1 MNATTKNRTP
11 ISTPR
16 SGRHGRNA
24 KLAVGLAAVLLVA
37 SGCATGV
44 RPTDCKSAKV
54 TSTAYQPNPRIKST
68 ALAPSRHG
76 VTVPVYRL
84 RAAQGRVQHCTAL
97 TIRKE
102 LWIERQ
108 DAPLSLNETREFFAE
123 DGTLIA
129 RTTDDVSAQLP
140 RTGGYEA
147 KLEVPVPSGAPAGRY
162 RLVSRLVAAGLRGRA
177 ATLAQSDIEFVVEP
191 RQRKTAAAPGV
202 RKHAY

>member
-1 MNATTKNRTP
+1 MNATKKNRTP

-16 SGRHGRNA
+16 SAKRGRNA
-24 KLAVGLAAVLLVA
+24 EWAFALAALVFA

-54 TSTAYQPNPRIKST
+54 TSTAYQASHRIKST
-68 ALAPSRHG
+68 ASASSRYG
-76 VTVPVYRL
+76 VAVPLYRL
-84 RAAQGRVQHCTAL
+84 RAAQSRVQHCTAL

-108 DAPLSLNETREFFAE
+108 DSSLSLTETREFFAE

-162 RLVSRLVAAGLRGRA
+162 RLVSRLFAPGLRGRA

-191 RQRKTAAAPGV
+191 RPRKTVTAPGA

>member
-1 MNATTKNRTP
+1 MP
-11 ISTPR
+11 
-16 SGRHGRNA
+16 
-24 KLAVGLAAVLLVA
+24 L
-37 SGCATGV
+37 
-44 RPTDCKSAKV
+44 
-54 TSTAYQPNPRIKST
+54 
-68 ALAPSRHG
+68 
-76 VTVPVYRL
+76 YRL
-84 RAAQGRVQHCTAL
+84 RAAQSRVQHCTAL

-108 DAPLSLNETREFFAE
+108 DSSLSLSETREFFAE

-162 RLVSRLVAAGLRGRA
+162 RLVSRLFAPGLRGRA
-177 ATLAQSDIEFVVEP
+177 AALAQSDIEFVVEP
-191 RQRKTAAAPGV
+191 RPRKTVTAPGA

>member
-1 MNATTKNRTP
+1 M
-11 ISTPR
+11 PR
-16 SGRHGRNA
+16 SARPGRDASWALGLVA
-24 KLAVGLAAVLLVA
+24 LAFLA
-37 SGCATGV
+37 SGCAPGV

-54 TSTAYQPNPRIKST
+54 TSTPYQASHRVKST
-68 ALAPSRHG
+68 APAPTRHATG
-76 VTVPVYRL
+76 IGVYRL
-84 RAAQGRVQHCTAL
+84 RAAQNRVQHCTAL

-108 DAPLSLNETREFFAE
+108 DPSVSLAETREFFAE

-162 RLVSRLVAAGLRGRA
+162 RLVSRLVAPNPRGRA
-177 ATLAQSDIEFVVEP
+177 TTLAHSDIEFVVEP
-191 RQRKTAAAPGV
+191 RRPRPAVAVPAA
-202 RKHAY
+202 RKHGY

>member
-1 MNATTKNRTP
+1 MRLGRSAKRTFA
-11 ISTPR
+11 I
-16 SGRHGRNA
+16 
-24 KLAVGLAAVLLVA
+24 AALLVA
-37 SGCATGV
+37 ISGCTTGV

-54 TSTAYQPNPRIKST
+54 TSTAYHASHRIKSS
-68 ALAPSRHG
+68 APGSARHG
-76 VTVPVYRL
+76 VAVPIYRL
-84 RAAQGRVQHCTAL
+84 RAAQNRVQHCTAL

-108 DAPLSLNETREFFAE
+108 DGAVSLNETREFFAE

-129 RTTDDVSAQLP
+129 RTTDDVSTQLP

-162 RLVSRLVAAGLRGRA
+162 RLVSRLVAPGLRGRA

-191 RQRKTAAAPGV
+191 RQRKAAPAPGA